1 MLSAKALF
9 NDVGSKWPLFI
20 VAFTLGGG
28 IVTHD
33 PQFCLILEQARYHC
47 ATVIKD
53 VCRCYLIVT
62 FSVTRWLD
70 IFSIF

>member
-9 NDVGSKWPLFI
+9 NDLGSKWPLFI

-33 PQFCLILEQARYHC
+33 PQYWSKLVT
-47 ATVIKD
+47 TVPP
-53 VCRCYLIVT
+53 
-62 FSVTRWLD
+62 
-70 IFSIF
+70 